1 MKLVRLVL
9 AFLVFFG
16 TIPEVSAH
24 TKSETQSVW
33 RVVGNIVHVT
43 FNIPD
48 IELVRLANPDGTPVS
63 EAQLLEYV
71 RERVDVLENGSSC
84 ERSEDVRAVVA
95 SFGFKR
101 FEFTARCADAKGIS
115 IHSSA
120 FFDIVPT
127 HVTYAQ
133 IVTDKGEFI
142 SQLLTPA
149 QQTLALSSA
158 TGESPLQNASFWTY
172 IGMGIDHIFTGYDH
186 QAFILGLVLLSRRI
200 RDLVFVVTG
209 FTIGHSI
216 SLSLAVTGVLRPH
229 AEYIDS
235 LVGLTIALIAAENIA
250 ETAHR
255 RGTIALAFGGILL
268 AFVLAS
274 FFGIAGLPLYLVVGG
289 AIFAANYMM
298 MAGFMT
304 DAARIRLVVTLIF
317 GTIHGFSFA
326 NNLLEMRLTTGR
338 LAQLLVGFNVG
349 VEIGQLAVV
358 AVLLGIVAVLTRL
371 KLTLPR
377 PITVDVLS
385 GILIAL
391 GLYWFVSRGY
401 AVA

>member
-1 MKLVRLVL
+1 VKLLRLAL
-9 AFLVFFG
+9 ALLVFLG
-16 TIPEVSAH
+16 TMPPAFAH

-33 RVVGNIVHVT
+33 RIAGNMVHVT
-43 FNIPD
+43 FTIPE
-48 IELVRLANPDGTPVS
+48 IELPKLANADGTPAS
-63 EAQLLEYV
+63 EAQLAAYV
-71 RERVDVLENGSSC
+71 RERVSVLNNGEVC

-95 SFGFKR
+95 TQGFRR
-101 FEFTARCADAKGIS
+101 FEFTARCPDATALS

-120 FFDIVPT
+120 FFDVVPT

-133 IVTDKGEFI
+133 IITEKGEFI
-142 SQLLTPA
+142 SQLLMPA

-158 TGESPLQNASFWTY
+158 SGESPLQNASFWTY

-186 QAFILGLVLLSRRI
+186 QAFILALVLLSRRV
-200 RDLVFVVTG
+200 RDLIFVVTG

-235 LVGLTIALIAAENIA
+235 LVGLTIALVAAENIA
-250 ETAHR
+250 DTAHR

-268 AFVLAS
+268 AFVAAS
-274 FFGIAGLPLYLVVGG
+274 FFGLSGLPVYLVIGG

-304 DAARIRLVVTLIF
+304 DAARLRLLVTLIF

-326 NNLLEMRLTTGR
+326 NNLLEMRLPVGR
-338 LAQLLVGFNVG
+338 LAQLLVGFNIG

-358 AVLLGIVAVLTRL
+358 AILLGGVAILSRL

-385 GILIAL
+385 GILVAL
-391 GLYWFVSRGY
+391 GLYWFVTRGF